1 MVKKLFKEVI
11 DLDVNGR
18 NSAVVTF
25 QDKEKVVAFTD
36 CADLLEAAGHITC
49 YDPITQRV
57 IFQKVVGGYWSVQY
71 QEWVEVEERSSMDI
85 REYLREMTWQ
95 ELGKLF
101 ETV

>member
-1 MVKKLFKEVI
+1 MVKTAIREVI

-25 QDKEKVVAFTD
+25 ADKEKVVAFTD
-36 CADLLEAAGHITC
+36 CADLLEAAGQIDA

-85 REYLREMTWQ
+85 RDYLREMTWQ
-95 ELGKLF
+95 DLGKLF
-101 ETV
+101 ATI